1 MLFCYLQNASTEFL
15 DRFANVHR
23 WRPNP
28 LSLTW
33 YILSH
38 IMFFPI
44 CCLIAKGTFFRSII
58 QAKSYLPKGRTQEF
72 HGASCC
78 RGWEWGSVVMFYRLK
93 HLIVSADSTFCKT
106 VVLRAQMSLPSSQAH
121 LSEFFPVPFGKS
133 WRMLVF

>member
-38 IMFFPI
+38 IMFFSN
-44 CCLIAKGTFFRSII
+44 LLFDSKGNIFQKHHPS
-58 QAKSYLPKGRTQEF
+58 KKLPSQRANTGVSWRLLLQ
-72 HGASCC
+72 GLRMGQCGC
-78 RGWEWGSVVMFYRLK
+78 GS
-93 HLIVSADSTFCKT
+93 SADSTFCKT
-106 VVLRAQMSLPSSQAH
+106 VAHRHTFPCSRWAELKNASVLKS
-121 LSEFFPVPFGKS
+121 FFS
-133 WRMLVF
+133 NL